1 MPRRQ
6 PTSPI
11 PSGPDGRKDIMSA
24 EPQDRDTFPGG
35 QEPSLLGHDSA
46 GQEDIMSAEP
56 QDRDT
61 GNGQVA

>member
-24 EPQDRDTFPGG
+24 EPQDRDT
-35 QEPSLLGHDSA
+35 
-46 GQEDIMSAEP
+46 
-56 QDRDT
+56 